1 MMMITTTR
9 HRASS
14 SSFATFA
21 CCRHLLRDE
30 YCTTNTFNNN
40 NNNNN
45 RRRSYHPPG
54 KRITLKEYVVGGGEE
69 EEKEGFSETKLKTKM
84 VFPELNKHLI
94 ISNRDDDIDDEE
106 EEKMMIGKN
115 QVLVKVRAF
124 SVNPLDAEVAR
135 GYLAKFLPRLDGGE
149 GIRLGKDFSGEIV
162 KLGRGGGDGGKFEIG
177 DEVFGAISAAD
188 FRNGTM
194 AEYVLVDRKQLMRK
208 PKRLTHK
215 EACAIPFAAYT
226 AYACLRMT
234 RCVDRKDP
242 KRILVFGGGSAVGEC
257 VARIALRSGFATT
270 VVATAGKASEQMLME
285 DVGVERVIGY
295 ENKKKD
301 GEMKNQDDGD
311 SSSSSSG
318 STTSSNSSG
327 SSSHNSGDRKT
338 SEVREGENF
347 SAKNSR
353 FVDDAEPSFDVAIDT
368 VGTAKTKFQ
377 AAKALKKGTGTYIT
391 LHGDMAQLI
400 GESGVLRG
408 GAQASL
414 ELLREKA
421 FARLQYD
428 IGYDW
433 GYANANDFDAT
444 NLIEYL
450 VDKGFLSVKV
460 YDDTKHEQSGPFLG
474 LESVERA
481 FTALGD
487 ASKKGKIV
495 VEMP

>member
-1 MMMITTTR
+1 MMMIRTTR

-14 SSFATFA
+14 SSFAIFA

-40 NNNNN
+40 N
-45 RRRSYHPPG
+45 RRRSYHYHG
-54 KRITLKEYVVGGGEE
+54 KRITLKEYVVGGEEE

-84 VFPELNKHLI
+84 AFPELNKHLI
-94 ISNRDDDIDDEE
+94 ISGADDDDNNKE
-106 EEKMMIGKN
+106 EEKMNIGKN

-135 GYLAKFLPRLDGGE
+135 GYLGKFLPRLDGGKG
-149 GIRLGKDFSGEIV
+149 GIGLGKDFSGEIV
-162 KLGRGGGDGGKFEIG
+162 KLGRGGGDDRGKFEIG

-226 AYACLRMT
+226 AYACLRT
-234 RCVDRKDP
+234 TGCVDRKDP

-257 VARIALRSGFATT
+257 VARIALRSGFAST
-270 VVATAGKASEQMLME
+270 VVATAGKASKQMLME

-301 GEMKNQDDGD
+301 GEMKNQDHGD

-327 SSSHNSGDRKT
+327 SSSHNSGVRKT

-368 VGTAKTKFQ
+368 VGSAKTKFQ

-481 FTALGD
+481 FKALGD

-495 VEMP
+495 VEMPL